1 VNVLVLDDPHALAHR
16 GAVEFQTLARTA
28 IEQRGRFAVALSGG
42 STPKAMLG
50 LLAAQEFARSVEW
63 PSVHFFWGDER
74 CVRREDTNSNFA
86 MAKQALLGPIRAAD
100 ANVHRM
106 RGELEPHAGAADY
119 NEQLKAF
126 FAGSAIR
133 FDLIYLGLG
142 SDGHTASLFPGSA
155 ALHVTDMP
163 CTPNHVPQD
172 ATAPWRLTLTYPAL
186 NAARAVVFLV
196 EGAEKA
202 DVLAKVVDGPRD
214 VERFPAQGVAPA
226 EGTLTWLVDRAAAT
240 KLKRA

>member
-1 VNVLVLDDPHALAHR
+1 VNVLVLGDPDAVAHR

-28 IEQRGRFAVALSGG
+28 IAQRGLFAVALSGG

-50 LLAAQEFARSVEW
+50 LLASQEFARSVEW
-63 PSVHFFWGDER
+63 PSVHFFWSDER
-74 CVRREDTNSNFA
+74 CVPPEDPNSNFG
-86 MAKQALLGPIRAAD
+86 MAKGALLGPIRAAD

-119 NEQLKAF
+119 KRHLEAF
-126 FAGSAIR
+126 FGGSDIR

-155 ALHVTDMP
+155 ALQATDVP
-163 CTPNHVPQD
+163 CAPNHVPQD

-186 NAARAVVFLV
+186 NAGRAVVFLV
-196 EGAEKA
+196 EGAGKA
-202 DVLAKVVDGPRD
+202 DVFAKVVDGPRD
-214 VERFPAQGVAPA
+214 VERFPAQGVKPVD
-226 EGTLTWLVDRAAAT
+226 GTLTWLVDRAAAA